1 MKRLNLIL
9 PLILAALATPALAE
23 NPAYTRTD
31 CQLTKAENGNWL
43 TYTGDCAGGEVITGG
58 YSSSIGTF
66 DVQRDGETETVTVRT
81 EVESRGGRFDRS
93 TVLSREIAAD

>member
-1 MKRLNLIL
+1 MKKLIL

-23 NPAYTRTD
+23 NPAFTRTD

-43 TYTGDCAGGEVITGG
+43 TYTGACAGGEVITGG

-66 DVQRDGETETVTVRT
+66 DVQRDGETVTART